1 MNNEK
6 QFSIFNIINAR
17 NIVFIAMFAVGILCI
32 VMSGR
37 NTASYLMLT
46 GMETALAIMT
56 GIALIVFSA
65 TSFTAAQLFLSTPG
79 LTKLFSLFFVVIGM
93 IVITFSIF
101 STLSLNYTKFVDS
114 EAIRDDLADKIEKR
128 RAEIIME
135 YNALVEI
142 VSDADS
148 PDVASWTMQNM
159 ERFLSLAEQQGSSWN
174 NSMNTILNA
183 GRLLIETE
191 QQKRDNT
198 VGSRQQS
205 LDEILENIY
214 IETIPRTFFAFMVG
228 LNDMDKKYFFD
239 FFMIATPAVFYDLLA
254 PLAITV
260 VLFLLGFRRK
270 EQSAPVVDSP
280 PATVPEEKKPAEPKP
295 RREKPVEIKP
305 DINELIIYIDSAL
318 QDFIILPD
326 DALGNIEERQC
337 KKFRKYL
344 MSYSYRGKSIISEKD
359 GQFISIFDKTNLKR
373 FIELLYNV
381 QRIGE

>member
-1 MNNEK
+1 
-6 QFSIFNIINAR
+6 
-17 NIVFIAMFAVGILCI
+17 
-32 VMSGR
+32 
-37 NTASYLMLT
+37 
-46 GMETALAIMT
+46 
-56 GIALIVFSA
+56 
-65 TSFTAAQLFLSTPG
+65 
-79 LTKLFSLFFVVIGM
+79 M

-142 VSDADS
+142 VSDTDS

-174 NSMNTILNA
+174 NSMNTILSA

-198 VGSRQQS
+198 IGSRQQS

-270 EQSAPVVDSP
+270 EQSVPVVDSP
-280 PATVPEEKKPAEPKP
+280 PAPVPEEKKPAETKP
-295 RREKPVEIKP
+295 RREKPVEVKP

-318 QDFIILPD
+318 QDFKILPD

-344 MSYSYRGKSIISEKD
+344 MSYSYRGKSIITEKD

-381 QRIGE
+381 QKTGE